1 MMPCS
6 YVFPRHRLSA
16 LFPDLPSDEMAE
28 LAASIRAEGLR
39 HPIIL
44 AGNGDGRAEVLD
56 GWHRYVAAQKAGHQF
71 EASDFRRVGVDRNRL
86 IEIVKAENLDR
97 RHLTPSQRAGVLA
110 ALYDGKWAMR
120 GDGRPE
126 GADTGNV
133 SGVPARSGITE
144 AEAAAEAG
152 VSDRTMRDA
161 KTAEAG
167 GLGDAVRTGELSAN
181 EAARRVRHREG
192 NAAAEG
198 AKGSPTD
205 GRPEAPRR
213 PTAIEKLQDRIA
225 SLEGVIEA
233 VEKRA
238 YAAEAALEN
247 AEERAAVA
255 IEGQADG
262 PAREVTL
269 NGVQADRDKW
279 KAEAVREKT
288 AHKETQDELKTARA
302 RIKHL
307 ERELKEA
314 RDMDREAA

>member
-1 MMPCS
+1 MG
-6 YVFPRHRLSA
+6 YIFQRHPLSS
-16 LFPDLPSDEMAE
+16 LFPNLPPDELQD

-39 HPIIL
+39 HPILL

-56 GWHRYVAAQKAGHQF
+56 GWHRYVAAQEAGHQF
-71 EASDFRRVGVDRNRL
+71 EASDFRRVGGDRNRL

-110 ALYDGKWAMR
+110 ALYDGQWAMR
-120 GDGRPE
+120 GQSPGETNANVGLSEADA
-126 GADTGNV
+126 GAPVTID
-133 SGVPARSGITE
+133 
-144 AEAAAEAG
+144 EAAAEAG
-152 VSDRTMRDA
+152 VGTTVMRDA

-167 GLGDAVRTGELSAN
+167 GLGEAVRAGEMSAS
-181 EAARRVRHREG
+181 EAAARVRHRAG
-192 NAAAEG
+192 NAAGEDAE
-198 AKGSPTD
+198 GSPTD

-213 PTAIEKLQDRIA
+213 PTALEKARDKIA
-225 SLEGVIEA
+225 SLEAVIEA

-238 YAAEAALEN
+238 YAAEAALDK

-269 NGVQADRDKW
+269 NGIRADRDKW
-279 KAEAVREKT
+279 RADAVREKA

>member
-1 MMPCS
+1 M
-6 YVFPRHRLSA
+6 SA
-16 LFPDLPSDEMAE
+16 S
-28 LAASIRAEGLR
+28 
-39 HPIIL
+39 
-44 AGNGDGRAEVLD
+44 
-56 GWHRYVAAQKAGHQF
+56 
-71 EASDFRRVGVDRNRL
+71 
-86 IEIVKAENLDR
+86 
-97 RHLTPSQRAGVLA
+97 
-110 ALYDGKWAMR
+110 
-120 GDGRPE
+120 
-126 GADTGNV
+126 
-133 SGVPARSGITE
+133 
-144 AEAAAEAG
+144 
-152 VSDRTMRDA
+152 
-161 KTAEAG
+161 
-167 GLGDAVRTGELSAN
+167 
-181 EAARRVRHREG
+181 EAARRVRFREG
-192 NAAAEG
+192 NGAEG
-198 AKGSPTD
+198 DVPDA
-205 GRPEAPRR
+205 RPPAPADKLDRINRNEAAPDAPRR